1 LRLAFASPVPPDIAR
16 PPLRQR
22 VTSFVLAVAITLLI
36 ILGMLGLNGT
46 AEKRPQ
52 FKGGPVVLDL
62 KDDADRADATR
73 KASPKPAPAQPEP
86 APPRVKPP
94 PPVPVPPPLPVPE
107 DMSTHYIHLTPEEN
121 DAADISRH
129 PRVAMSNSAG
139 TQSAQQA
146 VGTGAG
152 DSQPI
157 GTAPNGQPLYKA
169 EWYRRP
175 THAELQTYLPP
186 HMPSHG
192 IGVVACRTIA
202 NHHVDDCVELGS
214 SPPGSHL
221 AGAVRQAA
229 WQFLVRPPRLGGR
242 ELVGAWVSIEI
253 DYDIKPADKPE
264 TTDDA
269 PASGD

>member
-1 LRLAFASPVPPDIAR
+1 MPHAAH

-22 VTSFVLAVAITLLI
+22 ATSFVLAVAITFLI
-36 ILGMLGLNGT
+36 LLGMLGLNGSVPQ
-46 AEKRPQ
+46 RPQ
-52 FKGGPVVLDL
+52 FKGGPVLLDL
-62 KDDADRADATR
+62 KPDEETADATR
-73 KASPKPAPAQPEP
+73 SPTPAKAEPVRERPPQPTKPI
-86 APPRVKPP
+86 
-94 PPVPVPPPLPVPE
+94 PVPE
-107 DMSTHYIHLTPEEN
+107 VPPIPMPTKSYYIHLTREEN
-121 DAADISRH
+121 DAADIAKH
-129 PRVAMSNSAG
+129 PRAAYSGQGAE
-139 TQSAQQA
+139 QQA
-146 VGTGAG
+146 SAAGTGAG
-152 DSQPI
+152 DSRPV

-192 IGVVACRTIA
+192 IGVVACRTVA

-229 WQFLVRPPRLGGR
+229 WQFLVRAPRLGGR

-253 DYDIKPADKPE
+253 DYSIKPRDETELPDEGSPSAD
-264 TTDDA
+264 
-269 PASGD
+269 